1 MQSNKH
7 YKIEWHCKDLGYGL
21 KVAVGDINGDGREEI
36 IAGTTYPGYGPTY
49 IYVMRWTGRTFTTA
63 HKLFLGST
71 QDANSVA
78 VGDVDGDG
86 IDEIVVGGNGKVFV
100 FKIIKNGYKKIY
112 LDESLRGKLDSLAVG
127 DIDGDGRAEILAA
140 ASNSSR
146 LTIIDYEKGTYRKIL
161 QRFDFQILN
170 VAVGDTDG
178 DGRQDVVVLTKYTR
192 GSYLFVMQF
201 TEYGLRSK
209 YSEQVPRSPGRL
221 LETGDADG
229 DGVDEILFDVYNN
242 RVYLVTIYGNAVHKK
257 WISPVLDD
265 IPTAGIIADIDND
278 GVNEI
283 VVSTLESTYIYSW
296 RNGNVLMEWKQDLPN
311 GIISIDTGDLN
322 DNGINEI
329 VVGTD
334 YGYVYVLEAR
344 RTKRGE
350 IWIGKVQTIFKE
362 RATLPEGKPD
372 ILKVVDTQV
381 KVRLTDT
388 VVLKDKVIVE
398 GEVEARILYA
408 ADLPAQPVHFFHHT
422 FSFLQFVK
430 LYGVQPGMEAC
441 VYFDVEYT
449 DTDVI
454 DKRSIETTVLI
465 KTVVQLITPW
475 WYCE

>member
-1 MQSNKH
+1 MQRNKH
-7 YKIEWHCKDLGYGL
+7 YEIEWHSKDLGYGL
-21 KVAVGDINGDGREEI
+21 KVAVGDIDGDGREEI

-49 IYVMRWTGRTFTTA
+49 IYIIRWTGRTFTMI

-112 LDESLRGKLDSLAVG
+112 LDESLTGKVDSLAVG

-140 ASNSSR
+140 ESNSSR
-146 LTIIDYEKGTYRKIL
+146 LTIIDYEKRSFRRIL

-178 DGRQDVVVLTKYTR
+178 DGRQDIVVLTKYTR
-192 GSYLFVMQF
+192 GSYLLVMQF
-201 TEYGLRSK
+201 TGNGLRSK
-209 YSEQVPRSPGRL
+209 YSKQVLRSSGRL
-221 LETGDADG
+221 LEIGDADG
-229 DGVDEILFDVYNN
+229 DGAGEILFDVYNN
-242 RVYLVTIYGNAVHKK
+242 RVYLAEIYGNAVHEK
-257 WISPVLDD
+257 WISPVLDA
-265 IPTAGIIADIDND
+265 IPTAGVIADVDND
-278 GVNEI
+278 GVKEI
-283 VVSTLESTYIYSW
+283 VVSTFESTYIYSW
-296 RNGNVLMEWKQDLPN
+296 RNGSVLLEWKQDLPN

-322 DNGINEI
+322 NNGINEI

-344 RTKRGE
+344 RTERGE

-372 ILKVVDTQV
+372 ILKVVDIQV
-381 KVRLTDT
+381 KVRLNDT
-388 VVLKDKVIVE
+388 IVLEDKVIVE

-408 ADLPAQPVHFFHHT
+408 ADLPTQPVHFFHHT
-422 FSFLQFVK
+422 FPFLQFVK
-430 LYGVQPGMEAC
+430 LYGVQPGMEAG
-441 VYFDVEYT
+441 VYFDVEYS

-475 WYCE
+475 WYYE